1 MLSGGLVLQLA
12 LDTLAT
18 AGIYA
23 IIGMGVFVAHS
34 GTRVLHL
41 AIGEVAMAGALVAA
55 GLASG
60 WPLWIAIVVGI
71 AVGGAVSA
79 AAERALVA
87 PLARR
92 VEVAAI
98 LLIAGAVVLRE
109 LLRGLYS
116 RPAYAFPSVGGVIRP
131 SGGII
136 RVADLV
142 TIAAALAVAVGG
154 TWLLRGTSAGAAL
167 RATAA
172 APDSAELIG
181 VDTARVRTAA
191 FAVAG
196 MLATAAALL
205 AADRLPLAATAGVP
219 LALKGIAAAVA
230 GRLRSPLTVCAGA
243 LVIGAV
249 QVVGTY
255 NLGSGGEVAADV
267 VALLLLLGGWRR

>member
-1 MLSGGLVLQLA
+1 VLSGGLVLQLA

-23 IIGMGVFVAHS
+23 IIGMGVFIAHS

-41 AIGEVAMAGALVAA
+41 AIGEVAMAGALVAS
-55 GLASG
+55 GLATS
-60 WPLWIAIVVGI
+60 WPLSIAVIVGI

-79 AAERALVA
+79 AGERALVA

-92 VEVAAI
+92 VELAAI

-116 RPAYAFPSVGGVIRP
+116 RAAYAFPSVGGVIRP

-136 RVADLV
+136 RVADIV
-142 TIAAALAVAVGG
+142 TIGAALAVAAGG
-154 TWLLRGTSAGAAL
+154 TWVLRNTIAGAAL

-181 VDTARVRTAA
+181 VDTARVRTAV

-196 MLATAAALL
+196 VLATAAALL
-205 AADRLPLAATAGVP
+205 AAGRLPIAATAGVP

-243 LVIGAV
+243 LVIGTV
-249 QVVGTY
+249 QVVATY
-255 NLGSGGEVAADV
+255 FWGSGGEVAADG
-267 VALLLLLGGWRR
+267 VALLLLITGWRR